1 MLLMRQNE
9 YLWSK
14 VLKEFRKQFNIH
26 LFIRSQ
32 RPKTTGISDKN
43 PNWLKRTEN
52 FTFPG
57 GLKNVEGSLP
67 VAITARMVQSDIR

>member
-1 MLLMRQNE
+1 MHQNE

-14 VLKEFRKQFNIH
+14 GLKEFRKQFNTH

-32 RPKTTGISDKN
+32 RPKTTGIGDKD
-43 PNWLKRTEN
+43 PNWLKGTEN

-57 GLKNVEGSLP
+57 RLKNGEDSLP
-67 VAITARMVQSDIR
+67 DAIMARMGQSDVR

>member
-1 MLLMRQNE
+1 MRQNE

-14 VLKEFRKQFNIH
+14 GLKEFRKQFNIH

-32 RPKTTGISDKN
+32 KPKTTGIGDKD

-52 FTFPG
+52 FIFPG
-57 GLKNVEGSLP
+57 GLKNGEGSLP
-67 VAITARMVQSDIR
+67 AAITGRMGQSDVR